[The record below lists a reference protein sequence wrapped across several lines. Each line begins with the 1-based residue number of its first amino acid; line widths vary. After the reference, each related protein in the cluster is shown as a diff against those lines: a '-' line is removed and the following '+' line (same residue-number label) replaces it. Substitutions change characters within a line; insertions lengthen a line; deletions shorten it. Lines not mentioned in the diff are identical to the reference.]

1 MTVYELRSRY
11 LEKHPNGHFFDSDTL
26 KFFGETLSSMRVLR
40 ETVQKRDSMGEMHTC
55 YTLSKLSKD
64 FTGEKRR
71 NYAYFDV
78 DTFEHV
84 I

>member
-1 MTVYELRSRY
+1 MTVYELKSRY
-11 LEKHPNGHFFDSDTL
+11 LEKHPNGHFFDPETL

-40 ETVQKRDSMGEMHTC
+40 GFVQKKDSMGEMHTC
-55 YTLSKLSKD
+55 VCLSKLSKD
-64 FTGEKRR
+64 FMGKKRR

-84 I
+84 V

>member
-1 MTVYELRSRY
+1 MTVHQLKAYY
-11 LEKHPNGHFFDSDTL
+11 LEKHPNGHFFDPDTL

-40 ETVQKRDSMGEMHTC
+40 GTVQKKDSMGEVHTC
-55 YTLSKLSKD
+55 YMLSKLSRD
-64 FTGEKRR
+64 FSGKKRR

-84 I
+84 V